1 MKMRAMLML
10 VCSLAAAPVWAL
22 TDSGEGEIR
31 KVNAEERQV
40 ILRHGDWKGGNMSA
54 MTMPIAVAAD
64 VNLNSVQRGD
74 RVAFDVKKDSG
85 QWVVTRLQP
94 ISR

>member
-10 VCSLAAAPVWAL
+10 VCSLAAAPAWAL

-40 ILRHGDWKGGNMSA
+40 ILRHGDWKGGNMAA
-54 MTMPIAVAAD
+54 MTMPIAVAPAI
-64 VNLNSVQRGD
+64 NLNEVRRGD
-74 RVAFDVKKDSG
+74 RVAFDVKKESG

-94 ISR
+94 ITR